1 MQFFKRSLQLFVAMF
16 AVSATL
22 FASPLSYIEVDP
34 PEPSV
39 PELNDIVYEESV
51 TVRYIDI
58 LGGFYGMENEKGEK
72 LYPLN
77 LPDVYMQDGTELYIK
92 YKEAD
97 TITVYNWGK
106 PIIIETLA

>member
-1 MQFFKRSLQLFVAMF
+1 MILFKRVFKLFLPLCAI
-16 AVSATL
+16 SASL

-39 PELNDIVYEESV
+39 PVLNEIEMEEMV
-51 TVRYIDI
+51 TVQYIDI
-58 LGGFYGMENEKGEK
+58 LGGFYGLENQKGEK

-77 LPDVYMQDGTELYIK
+77 LPEVYMVEGTELYIK

-106 PIIIETLA
+106 PIIIETVA

>member
-1 MQFFKRSLQLFVAMF
+1 MRLFKRALQLFVAVF
-16 AVSATL
+16 AFSATL
-22 FASPLSYIEVDP
+22 FASPLSFIEVDP

-39 PELNDIVYEESV
+39 PELNDIVYEETV
-51 TVRYIDI
+51 TVRYIEI
-58 LGGFYGMENEKGEK
+58 LGGFYGLENERGEK

-77 LPDVYMQDGTELYIK
+77 LPEVYKQDGTELYIK

-97 TITVYNWGK
+97 TITIYNWGK